1 MIKMLHSTFANV
13 PVVGPALK
21 AAYVGSLVKELV
33 QKGKDSPAKGELLNM
48 GGNELDA
55 ALNDQAHAMYDE
67 NITPIVKENNI
78 PDGIHDPIKNKAINE
93 LVGVLR
99 TQVQKHK
106 DKIPGVK

>member
-1 MIKMLHSTFANV
+1 MIKMLQSTFGNL

-21 AAYVGSLVKELV
+21 VAYVGSLVKELV
-33 QKGKDSPAKGELLNM
+33 QKGKDSPAKGELLSM

-55 ALNDQAHAMYDE
+55 ALNNQAQTMYAE

-78 PDGIHDPIKNKAINE
+78 PDAIHNPIKDKAINE

>member
-1 MIKMLHSTFANV
+1 MLSSTFANV
-13 PVVGPALK
+13 PVIGPALK

-33 QKGKDSPAKGELLNM
+33 QKGKDSPAKGELLNL

-67 NITPIVKENNI
+67 TITPIVNENNI
-78 PDGIHDPIKNKAINE
+78 PDAIHTPIKNKAINE
-93 LVGVLR
+93 LTGVLR
-99 TQVQKHK
+99 AQVIKHK

>member
-1 MIKMLHSTFANV
+1 MIKMLSSTFANV

-21 AAYVGSLVKELV
+21 AAYVGSLVKDLV
-33 QKGKDSPAKGELLNM
+33 QKGKDSPAKTELLNM

-55 ALNDQAHAMYDE
+55 ALNDQAHKLYDE

-78 PDGIHDPIKNKAINE
+78 PDAIHNPIKNKAINE